1 MSALFD
7 KSDKRELAPAINDAK
22 FITPEPIEIAGVVV
36 RRDADGRYSLNDLHR
51 AAGGEKRHAP
61 NEWLRLKASAELVAE
76 LTGDSRFAP
85 VDSVKGGVA
94 PGTYVAKELVYAFA
108 MWISPAFHLKV
119 IRAYDAQVTARGNFI
134 DVNNPRALRA
144 LLLDYT
150 EKVEALET
158 KVAEQAPKVEYADA
172 LLNADGTTLVRDV
185 AKALGVGP
193 KKLYEALKLKG
204 VILPNNAPAAKYASA
219 GYFKEGTHSY
229 ETNSRGTQI
238 GHTPRVTGRGI
249 EFLRR
254 FIARHPD
261 LLRNSSAKA

>member
-7 KSDKRELAPAINDAK
+7 KSDKRELAPAINDDK
-22 FITPEPIEIAGVVV
+22 FATPETLVVAGVSI
-36 RRDADGRYSLNDLHR
+36 RRDISGRYSLNDLH
-51 AAGGEKRHAP
+51 AASGGAEKHAP
-61 NEWLRLKASAELVAE
+61 NRYARSEGCAGLVAE
-76 LTGDSRFAP
+76 LTPEMAFAP
-85 VDSVKGGVA
+85 MASIRGGAA
-94 PGTYVAKELVYAFA
+94 PGTFVVKELVYAYA

-119 IRAYDAQVTARGNFI
+119 IRAYDAQVTARGSAI

-193 KKLYEALKLKG
+193 KKLYDALKLKG

-238 GHTPRVTGRGI
+238 AHTPRVTGRGI
-249 EFLRR
+249 EFIRR

-261 LLRNSSAKA
+261 LVRNSSAKS